1 MSLTSGARSGKNNIR
16 RTARPPP
23 GKHFADA
30 DIPASDAGKGGGLS
44 RSHFKEALSALFRGA
59 CFQTGKRAGSATGKR
74 LSAVLFRA
82 DGSRFLLVKTTSR
95 AFSPNES
102 RTNRRPCTT
111 LPLWRHKAVK
121 RFSIV
126 GCRDQDRWGAR
137 HLIATGA
144 EKTSAL
150 CYCCRRLKVGGQKR

>member
-59 CFQTGKRAGSATGKR
+59 CFQTESAQARQQVNDFPLFCSGPTG
-74 LSAVLFRA
+74 V
-82 DGSRFLLVKTTSR
+82 
-95 AFSPNES
+95 AFCS
-102 RTNRRPCTT
+102 
-111 LPLWRHKAVK
+111 
-121 RFSIV
+121 
-126 GCRDQDRWGAR
+126 
-137 HLIATGA
+137 
-144 EKTSAL
+144 
-150 CYCCRRLKVGGQKR
+150 